1 MIPLSFAQRRLW
13 FLGQLEGPSPVYNI
27 PVLLRLGADL
37 DVAALGAALR
47 DVLGRHESLRTLI
60 AVADGEPYQ
69 QILEPDQLDWEL
81 DVREV
86 APDGLEEAVAAASLH
101 AFDLAAEVPIRAWL
115 FRTGTENVLVLLTH
129 HIASD
134 GWSQRPLSR
143 DLSAAYEARLRNE
156 PPVWEPLPVQYA
168 DYALW
173 QRELLGSETD
183 PESVLSVQV
192 GYWREQLAGLPEELT
207 LPVDRPRPLVA
218 SHRGH
223 MAPLTVPA
231 AVHRRLANLAR
242 AEGVTPFMVL
252 QSALAVL
259 LSRLGAGTDIP
270 IGFPVAGRNEEA
282 LNDLIGFFVNNLV
295 VRTDLS
301 GDPTFTE
308 LLARSRQACLG
319 ALEHQDVPFERLV
332 EELAPSRSM
341 ARHPLFQVMLTV
353 QNLERGTLGLPQA
366 TSTAAGPKLGTSATT
381 SRFDLEVVVVE
392 SFDEQG
398 RPAGLHGS
406 VTVAADMFDTSTA
419 ERLAEWYGRVLA
431 AVTSTADV
439 RLHAVEVL
447 DAEQREQMLTRWN
460 EPAADLPAT
469 TLAGLVE
476 QRVATAP
483 EAVAVVADGVSLTY
497 GEL

>member
-69 QILEPDQLDWEL
+69 QILDPDQLDWEL

-115 FRTGTENVLVLLTH
+115 FRTDAGESVLVLVVH

-134 GWSQRPLSR
+134 GWSMAPLGR
-143 DLSAAYEARLRNE
+143 DLSTAYEARLRGAA
-156 PPVWEPLPVQYA
+156 PGWEPLPVQYA

-183 PESVLSVQV
+183 PESVLSAQV

-223 MAPLTVPA
+223 MAPLKVPP
-231 AVHRRLANLAR
+231 AVHRRLAKLAR
-242 AEGVTPFMVL
+242 AQGVTPFMVL

-308 LLARSRQACLG
+308 VLARSRQACLG

-353 QNLERGTLGLPQA
+353 QNLERGTVGLPQA
-366 TSTAAGPKLGTSATT
+366 TSTAAGPKLGNSATT

-392 SFDEQG
+392 SFDAQG

-406 VTVAADMFDTSTA
+406 VTVAADMFDASTA

-431 AVTSTADV
+431 TVTSTADV

-447 DAEQREQMLTRWN
+447 AAEEREQLLSGWN
-460 EPAADLPAT
+460 TAAANLPDV

-476 QRVATAP
+476 RRVA
-483 EAVAVVADGVSLTY
+483 VA
-497 GEL
+497 